1 MTITLVKKTKVSTAD
16 DDKKR
21 FRPKH
26 PEKYMGDADNI
37 IIRSSWELRAFQF
50 CDNNPNVL
58 KWGSEEIVIPY
69 MKPFP
74 GGYKP
79 ARYFPDLYVEYVD
92 REGNLIK
99 ELIEVKPEKFTR
111 ASRARN
117 SATKAFE
124 NMQYIVNMAKFTAAN
139 NWCQQNNVKFS
150 VLSEKSIFR
159 K

>member
-1 MTITLVKKTKVSTAD
+1 MVTKLVKKVKVSTAD

-21 FRPKH
+21 FRPNH
-26 PEKYMGDADNI
+26 PEKYMGDANNI

-58 KWGSEEIVIPY
+58 KWGSEEIAIPY

-79 ARYFPDLYVEYVD
+79 ARYYPDLYVEYMD
-92 REGNLIK
+92 RDGNLIK

-117 SATKAFE
+117 TATKAFE
-124 NMQYIVNMAKFTAAN
+124 NIQYIVNMAKFTAAN
-139 NWCQQNNVKFS
+139 NWCQQNGVKFS
-150 VLSEKSIFR
+150 VLTEKSIFR